1 VTVPAVQRRGEIWT
15 VRLDPTLGH
24 EQRKQRPAVLVCD
37 PAFTRATGLALIVP
51 LTSRDRGWLL
61 HVGVPSSPRSG
72 LRVTSFAMVEQLRS
86 VDMAH
91 RFVERIGQVEPDVLD
106 EIDDVLNLVLG
117 RDLR

>member
-1 VTVPAVQRRGEIWT
+1 MNVRQVRQRGEVWT

-37 PAFTRATGLALIVP
+37 PALTRSTGLALIVP

-61 HVGVPSSPRSG
+61 HVAVPAGPNTG

-86 VDMAH
+86 VDVTH
-91 RFVERIGQVEPDVLD
+91 RFVARVGVVEAGVLD